1 MRSIGLS
8 IFVAS
13 SLLICL
19 GYSAQAQNTAQTA
32 STAEISADLGN
43 CSADITVT
51 GSDSMP
57 VYSARVATRV
67 HYGMMGVKKLDLE
80 AFTGPD
86 GKVTIA
92 KLPRELKKPMYI
104 HISKGDKE
112 EMVEFKPSLR
122 CHAVFDVQ
130 LTHDKPRDD
139 NDSNP

>member
-8 IFVAS
+8 VLVVSA
-13 SLLICL
+13 LLCF
-19 GYSAQAQNTAQTA
+19 GCSVRAQNTAQTA

-43 CSADITVT
+43 CSAVITVT
-51 GSDSMP
+51 GSDSKP
-57 VYSARVATRV
+57 VYAAKVATRV
-67 HYGMMGVKKLDLE
+67 HYGLMGVKKLDLE

-104 HISKGDKE
+104 HISNGDKE
-112 EMVEFKPSLR
+112 ETVEFKPNLR

-130 LTHDKPRDD
+130 LTHDKPRDE